1 MRSRA
6 AWTGL
11 GASVVLACAPRPAVR
26 APTTVATADWPSY
39 GGGVQG
45 ERHSPLTDI
54 DTNSVRRL
62 ALAWTYH
69 TGELGP
75 DSRTRNKRSL
85 EVTPIVVDGTM
96 YIITPLARIIALDP
110 ATGSQRWVYD
120 ARLDRG
126 LGFGDHTSRGVS
138 TWLDGERPEGS
149 ACRRR
154 ILAATVDA
162 RLLALDAAT
171 GRPCDD
177 FGDHGV
183 VDLRAGLRNAP
194 FETAE
199 YEETSPPLVVNDL
212 VVVGSAVADNNRIDA
227 ASGEVRAFDVRSGAL
242 RWTWDPV
249 PQDSTDPGFAT
260 WRGAHARRTGAAN
273 AWSVLAADP
282 ARDLVFVPTGSAS
295 VDYYGGERLGQ
306 NRYANSI
313 VALRASTG
321 KVVWSFQTVHHDLWD
336 YDNAS
341 PPALTSV
348 EYGGR
353 RRDAVLQATKTG
365 QLFVLDRDTGL
376 PIVPVEEMPV
386 PRSSIPGEEAW
397 PTQPQ
402 SAIGPLSPQRISAA
416 EAFGVNDA
424 DRALCRERIAAL
436 RNEGPF
442 TPPSFEGSLVMPSNI
457 GGAHWGGVAPDPAAQ
472 IAVVPVNTVAAVVRL
487 LPRAGLDSARRSTPR
502 RVGSEFAQMRGT
514 PYAMYRELLLL
525 PTLVPCTPPP
535 FGALV
540 GVDLRRG
547 TIAWRVPVGSS
558 TPGTPSTAG
567 TPNLGGA
574 MTTAGGL
581 TFVGATIDRTFRAFE
596 TRTGRELWQ
605 TALPAAGKATPM
617 TYRANGR
624 QFVVIAAGGDGEA
637 FGTGDAIMA
646 YALPDSSH

>member
-227 ASGEVRAFDVRSGAL
+227 ASGEVRAFDVRTGAL

-321 KVVWSFQTVHHDLWD
+321 KAVWSFQTVHHDLWD

-547 TIAWRVPVGSS
+547 TIAWRVPLGSS

>member
-1 MRSRA
+1 A
-6 AWTGL
+6 
-11 GASVVLACAPRPAVR
+11 
-26 APTTVATADWPSY
+26 
-39 GGGVQG
+39 
-45 ERHSPLTDI
+45 
-54 DTNSVRRL
+54 
-62 ALAWTYH
+62 
-69 TGELGP
+69 
-75 DSRTRNKRSL
+75 
-85 EVTPIVVDGTM
+85 
-96 YIITPLARIIALDP
+96 
-110 ATGSQRWVYD
+110 
-120 ARLDRG
+120 
-126 LGFGDHTSRGVS
+126 
-138 TWLDGERPEGS
+138 
-149 ACRRR
+149 
-154 ILAATVDA
+154 
-162 RLLALDAAT
+162 
-171 GRPCDD
+171 
-177 FGDHGV
+177 
-183 VDLRAGLRNAP
+183 
-194 FETAE
+194 
-199 YEETSPPLVVNDL
+199 
-212 VVVGSAVADNNRIDA
+212 
-227 ASGEVRAFDVRSGAL
+227 
-242 RWTWDPV
+242 
-249 PQDSTDPGFAT
+249 FAT
-260 WRGAHARRTGAAN
+260 WRGARAHHTGAAN

-306 NRYANSI
+306 NLYANSI

-336 YDNAS
+336 FDNAS

-365 QLFVLDRDTGL
+365 QLFVLDRETGV
-376 PIVPVEEMPV
+376 PIVPVQEMPV

-416 EAFGVNDA
+416 EAFGANDT

-436 RNEGPF
+436 RNDGPF

-457 GGAHWGGVAPDPAAQ
+457 GGAHWGGVAPDPTAQ
-472 IAVVPVNTVAAVVRL
+472 IAVVPVNTIAAVVRL
-487 LPRAGLDSARRSTPR
+487 LPRAELDSARRSTPR
-502 RVGSEFAQMRGT
+502 RVGGEFAQMRGT

-547 TIAWRVPVGSS
+547 TIAWRVPLGAP

-581 TFVGATIDRTFRAFE
+581 TFVGATIDRTLRAFE

-605 TALPAAGKATPM
+605 TVLPAAGKATPM

-624 QFVVIAAGGDGEA
+624 QYVVIAAGGDGEA